1 MTYSRTQYYSF
12 LRFRYFSRL
21 SIKLTF
27 TFTNLAFMPKIQ
39 KSHSS
44 VNLIVTTLEFM
55 GGGKWTKFHITWS
68 PSSEELSGYLIRE
81 PPRNF
86 HLSDRKCDPFHLNPS
101 LPLPQQLKHYIA
113 DSYFISLSIHVSL
126 TTRPH
131 LNSFLYLQHPGKGR
145 ISKKKK
151 KSAEN

>member
-55 GGGKWTKFHITWS
+55 GGGGLNFTLNEAHHQ
-68 PSSEELSGYLIRE
+68 
-81 PPRNF
+81 RNY
-86 HLSDRKCDPFHLNPS
+86 
-101 LPLPQQLKHYIA
+101 QVI
-113 DSYFISLSIHVSL
+113 
-126 TTRPH
+126 
-131 LNSFLYLQHPGKGR
+131 
-145 ISKKKK
+145 
-151 KSAEN
+151 